1 MSISTD
7 ARRATAR
14 RATARRAMP
23 GKRCPASDARQA
35 MPRRSQERNPRV
47 RAFRQRPIVIRRV
60 DAEAAVA
67 PVAPVWTPTIVNDQ
81 ASSWPS
87 LEATPMLT
95 VPPPQLPEVM
105 YVTAGLADVSAG
117 TGQPFPSPVALN
129 VHCPVLLCV
138 TVTLTPGDSVRAW
151 KVPLPTTMPE
161 AAY

>member
-1 MSISTD
+1 MSRPAGWVGRPIGGLD
-7 ARRATAR
+7 EEAPDRADVDLERRPAR
-14 RATARRAMP
+14 
-23 GKRCPASDARQA
+23 DL
-35 MPRRSQERNPRV
+35 RV
-47 RAFRQRPIVIRRV
+47 RAFRQRPIVIRCV

-95 VPPPQLPEVM
+95 LPPPQLPEVM